1 MNLYFN
7 RTKKVHLFIR
17 IIYKLFRLIPLSK
30 KQKLKIT
37 LNLEWVFNRLSHEY
51 SFNIYKRINH
61 PQRTAFL
68 KFLSPFLKNNF
79 SVLDL
84 GCNLGDNSF
93 LISSKVKNVL
103 GIDYDQQSINCA
115 KKIYRAN
122 NLNFV
127 VGDAIDY
134 LKGCNEKYDVLIL
147 SHILEHLEEPGKFLN
162 LFSAMFKYIYIEV
175 PDLES
180 TMLSSYRKKMKLSL
194 QYTDTDH
201 VIEFSRE
208 GIEKIITNSKL
219 KILASEYNFG
229 SLKYWCQII

>member
-1 MNLYFN
+1 MNIYFN
-7 RTKKVHLFIR
+7 RTKKSHLFIR
-17 IIYKLFRLIPLSK
+17 LIYKFFSLVPLSK
-30 KQKLKIT
+30 KQKLTIT
-37 LNLEWVFNRLSHEY
+37 LNLEWIFNRLSHEY

-61 PQRTAFL
+61 PQRVAFL

-93 LISSKVKNVL
+93 LVSSKVKNVL
-103 GIDYDQQSINCA
+103 GIDYDKDSINIA
-115 KKIYRAN
+115 KKYYKAN

-134 LKGCNEKYDVLIL
+134 LKDCTENFDVLML
-147 SHILEHLEEPGKFLN
+147 SHILEHLEEPEKFLN
-162 LFSAMFKYIYIEV
+162 HFSGMFRYIYIEV
-175 PDLES
+175 PDLEN
-180 TMLSSYRKKMKLSL
+180 TMLSSYRNKLNLTL

-208 GIEKIITNSKL
+208 GIEKIISNSKL
-219 KILASEYNFG
+219 NILASEYKFG
-229 SLKYWCQII
+229 TLKYWCELT